1 MDTGKDERGSA
12 RAIWMVRLK
21 PPVIRGLP
29 PQWRLPLLALGFAS
43 LAAGVIGGLARA
55 GVAGAPA
62 PAVGLHGVLMVCG
75 FFGTV
80 ISLERAVALERTWA
94 YAAPLACGAGGV
106 AILVGWTSGG
116 FWLLALGAAV
126 MCNASA
132 RLAARQFSLEACT
145 LAIAAGCWLIGNL
158 LLAAGVPVAMLL
170 GWWIAFF
177 VLTIGA
183 ERLELSRYVQ
193 RSGMARRMFAAIAAA
208 TVVAAFGS
216 LQLTGIALMA
226 LAAWLFT
233 YDLAR
238 RTIRGT
244 GLARYIAACLL
255 AGYGWLALGGAL
267 LALARAYDGALHA
280 VLVGF
285 VFSMVFGHAPVIVPA
300 VLRRPL
306 PYTPW
311 FYLPLVV
318 LHGSLALRV
327 AGGFA
332 GEPAIRAAGSAGNAL
347 AIALFVATAATQ
359 VIRRTHGSAR
369 RPRAQAAG

>member
-1 MDTGKDERGSA
+1 MA
-12 RAIWMVRLK
+12 RLK
-21 PPVIRGLP
+21 LPPARGLA
-29 PQWRLPLLALGFAS
+29 PQWRLPLLLLGVAS
-43 LAAGVIGGLARA
+43 LVAGVVGGLGRA
-55 GVAGAPA
+55 GFAGAPA
-62 PAVGLHGVLMVCG
+62 PAVDLHGVLMVCG

-94 YAAPLACGAGGV
+94 YAAPLACGAGAV
-106 AILVGWTSGG
+106 AILAGWASGG
-116 FWLLALGAAV
+116 FWLLALAAAV
-126 MCNASA
+126 MLNASVK
-132 RLAARQFSLEACT
+132 LAARQFSLEACT
-145 LAIAAGCWLIGNL
+145 LAMAAGCWLIGNL
-158 LLAAGVPVAMLL
+158 LLAAGRPVATLL

-177 VLTIGA
+177 ALTIGA

-193 RSGMARRMFAAIAAA
+193 RSRAARRMFAAIAVSM
-208 TVVAAFGS
+208 VVAAFGS
-216 LQLTGIALMA
+216 LQLTGVALVA
-226 LAAWLFT
+226 LAVWLFS

-238 RTIRGT
+238 RTIGGT

-267 LALARAYDGALHA
+267 LSLARAYDGALHA

-285 VFSMVFGHAPVIVPA
+285 VFSMVFGHAPVIAPA

-311 FYLPLVV
+311 FYLPLFV
-318 LHGSLALRV
+318 LHGSLAIRI

-332 GEPAIRAAGSAGNAL
+332 GEPAMRAAGSAGNAL

-359 VIRRTHGSAR
+359 AIRGPMPVRTGA
-369 RPRAQAAG
+369 